1 MGSSPRTKSEI
12 RERIAD
18 LQGQIAR
25 QQALPKS
32 YASKQCIAS
41 ARAEIAQLR
50 AKLPDAPKE

>member
-12 RERIAD
+12 RKRIAD

>member
-12 RERIAD
+12 RKRIAD

-25 QQALPKS
+25 AQAGPKS
-32 YASKQCIAS
+32 IDNKNSIAS